1 MIYSLKRTNV
11 LDRERKGI
19 RLDKKLLENRKKVLM
34 NFMQDKNYRPMRAKD
49 MAVVLGIEREAR
61 SDLHVVL
68 DLLVE
73 EGKITCNKRGRYRI
87 AEPDIK
93 TGIFRATSKG
103 FGFVTVEGMEKDVY
117 VAEYNTSGAFHEDK
131 VEIQIIRPA
140 AGTKSAEGKVLKVLE
155 HGIKEITGVYEKSRN
170 FGFVIPDNQKFDS
183 DIFISK
189 SKNAGAMTG
198 HRVVVK
204 ILDYG
209 DQHKSPE
216 GEIIEILGH
225 VNDPKADILAIV
237 RSHDIPEEFSP
248 EVMEEAAAQPEF
260 VSEEEKAGRMDVRSL
275 QTVTIDGEDAKDLD
289 DAITLTFED
298 GIYHL
303 GVHIADVTHYVK
315 EGRPLDQSALKRGTS
330 VYLVDRVIPML
341 PHRLSNGICSLN
353 QGEDRLALS
362 CLMEINTK
370 GEIISHC
377 ITESVIQVDRRMTY
391 TKVAQILEG
400 DTEAQ
405 KEYEEFVPMFFCMK
419 ELSAILRGKRRKRG
433 SLDFD
438 FPESKIKLD
447 AAGHAI
453 AVEAYERN
461 EATDLI
467 EDFMLA
473 ANETVAEDC
482 FWQELPFLYRV
493 HEEPD
498 GEKLLQ
504 LSQMISSLGY
514 GIKTTGSGKSF
525 HPKEIQKLLA
535 KAADTPEEAFISR
548 IALRSMK
555 QARYSTECSGH
566 FGLAATYYCHFT
578 SPIRRYPDLQIHRI
592 IKENLHGKLD
602 EARLQHYHEIL
613 DEVAKQTSMLERRAE
628 EAERETDKLKKA
640 EYMADRI
647 GHVYEGMVTSIT
659 EWGMYIEL
667 PNTIEGLVH
676 VNDMYDD
683 FYRFDKQRMTMTGE
697 YSGIQYG
704 IGSKVKIKVSDVDLR
719 SRSIQFVIEQ
729 SL

>member
-1 MIYSLKRTNV
+1 M
-11 LDRERKGI
+11 
-19 RLDKKLLENRKKVLM
+19 DKKLLDNRKKVLLS
-34 NFMQDKNYRPMRAKD
+34 FIEDKNYRPMRAKD
-49 MAVVLGIEREAR
+49 MAVFLGVDREKR
-61 SDLHVVL
+61 GELHVIL

-87 AEPDIK
+87 AEPDVK

-103 FGFVTVEGMEKDVY
+103 FGFVTVEGMEKDIY
-117 VAEYNTSGAFHEDK
+117 IAECNTAQAFHEDK
-131 VEIQIIRPA
+131 VELLIIRPA
-140 AGTKSAEGKVLKVLE
+140 EGTKSAEGKILRVLE
-155 HGIKEITGVYEKSRN
+155 HRIHEITGVYEKSRN
-170 FGFVIPDNQKFDS
+170 FGFVVPDNQKFDT
-183 DIFISK
+183 DIYISK
-189 SKNAGAMTG
+189 SKNGGAMTG
-198 HRVVVK
+198 HRVVVR

-209 DQHKSPE
+209 DQYKSPE

-237 RSHDIPEEFSP
+237 RSYEIPEAFS
-248 EVMEEAAAQPEF
+248 EQVMQEAAAEPDS
-260 VSEEEKAGRMDVRSL
+260 VLEEERKGRMDLRSL

-289 DAITLTFED
+289 DAITLTHED

-315 EGRPLDQSALKRGTS
+315 EGSALDQSALQRGTS

-353 QGEDRLALS
+353 QGEERLALS
-362 CLMEINTK
+362 CLMDINEK
-370 GEIISHC
+370 GEILSHC

-391 TKVAQILEG
+391 TKVAAILEG
-400 DTEAQ
+400 DQEAQ
-405 KEYEEFVPMFFCMK
+405 EEYADFVSMFFCMK
-419 ELSAILRGKRRKRG
+419 QLSAILRGRRRKRG

-438 FPESKIKLD
+438 FPESRIKLD
-447 AAGHAI
+447 SEGHAVSV
-453 AVEAYERN
+453 AAYERN

-473 ANETVAEDC
+473 ANETVAEDS

-498 GEKLLQ
+498 EEKLMQ
-504 LSQMISSLGY
+504 LSQLVASLGY
-514 GIKTTGSGKSF
+514 GIRTSGSGKAL

-555 QARYSTECSGH
+555 RARYSTDCSGH
-566 FGLAATYYCHFT
+566 FGLAASYYCHFT

-602 EARLQHYHEIL
+602 EARLQHYRDML
-613 DEVAKQTSMLERRAE
+613 DEVAKQTSTLERRAD
-628 EAERETDKLKKA
+628 EAERETEKLKKA

-647 GHVYEGMVTSIT
+647 GKTFEGVISSIT
-659 EWGMYIEL
+659 EWGMYVEL
-667 PNTIEGLVH
+667 SNTVEGLVH

-683 FYRFDKQRMTMTGE
+683 FYRFDRQRMTMTG
-697 YSGIQYG
+697 STTGNQYT
-704 IGSKVKIKVSDVDLR
+704 IGSRVKVQAADVDLK
-719 SRSIQFVIEQ
+719 SRTVQFVLAQ
-729 SL
+729 D

>member
-1 MIYSLKRTNV
+1 M
-11 LDRERKGI
+11 
-19 RLDKKLLENRKKVLM
+19 DKKLLENRKKVLL
-34 NFMQDKNYRPMRAKD
+34 NFMEDKNYRPMRAKD
-49 MAVVLGIEREAR
+49 MAVFLDVDREKR
-61 SDLHVVL
+61 GDLHFVL

-103 FGFVTVEGMEKDVY
+103 FGFVTVEGMEKDIY
-117 VAEYNTSGAFHEDK
+117 ISESNTGQAFHEDR
-131 VEIQIIRPA
+131 VELQIIRPA
-140 AGTKSAEGKVLKVLE
+140 AGTRSAEGKILRVLE
-155 HGIKEITGVYEKSRN
+155 HGIHEITGVYEKSRN
-170 FGFVIPDNQKFDS
+170 FGFVVPDNQKFDS

-209 DQHKSPE
+209 DQYKSPE

-237 RSHDIPEEFSP
+237 RSYEIPEAFAP
-248 EVMEEAAAQPEF
+248 EVMQEAMDSPDS
-260 VSEEEKAGRMDVRSL
+260 VSEEELDGRMDLRSL
-275 QTVTIDGEDAKDLD
+275 QTVTIDGEDARDLD
-289 DAITLTFED
+289 DAITLTYES

-315 EGRPLDQSALKRGTS
+315 EGSALDQSALKRGTS

-362 CLMEINTK
+362 CLMDINEK
-370 GEIISHC
+370 GEILSHC
-377 ITESVIQVDRRMTY
+377 ITESVIRVDRRMTY
-391 TKVAQILEG
+391 TKVAAILEG
-400 DTEAQ
+400 DRESQ
-405 KEYEEFVPMFFCMK
+405 EEYVEFVPMFLCMR
-419 ELSAILRGKRRKRG
+419 ELSGILRSRRKKRG

-447 AAGHAI
+447 PEGH
-453 AVEAYERN
+453 VVSVSAYERS

-473 ANETVAEDC
+473 ANETVAEDS
-482 FWQELPFLYRV
+482 FWQELPFLYRI

-498 GEKLLQ
+498 GEKLLA
-504 LSQMISSLGY
+504 LSQMIASLGY
-514 GIKTTGSGKSF
+514 GMKTVGSGKAF

-548 IALRSMK
+548 IALRSMR

-566 FGLAATYYCHFT
+566 FGLAAKYYCHFT

-592 IKENLHGKLD
+592 IKENLHGRLD
-602 EARLQHYHEIL
+602 ENRLQHYRDIL
-613 DEVAKQTSMLERRAE
+613 DEVAKQTSTLERRAD
-628 EAERETDKLKKA
+628 EAERETEKLKKA

-647 GHVYEGMVTSIT
+647 GKVYEGMVSSIT
-659 EWGMYIEL
+659 EWGMYVEL
-667 PNTIEGLVH
+667 PNTIEGLIH

-683 FYRFDKQRMTMTGE
+683 FYRFDRQRMTMTGSV
-697 YSGIQYG
+697 SGKQYE
-704 IGSKVKIKVSDVDLR
+704 IGSRLSVQVLDVDLR
-719 SRSIQFVIEQ
+719 SRSIQFIPYEMTERM
-729 SL
+729 